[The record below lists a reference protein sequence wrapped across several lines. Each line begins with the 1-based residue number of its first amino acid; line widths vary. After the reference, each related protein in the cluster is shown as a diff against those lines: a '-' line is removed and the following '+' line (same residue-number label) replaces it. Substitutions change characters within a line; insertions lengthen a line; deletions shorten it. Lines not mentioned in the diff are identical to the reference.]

1 MSDHDQLATDREVQN
16 FKAALR
22 VLLSDERLL
31 QGGKEWETMVIDKC
45 SVALNNLV
53 ELHYDKRHLLDVIRR
68 QAEELEWTRNKIR
81 DSGTLVTHL
90 ESVKITHED
99 RIKEQTSARD
109 DNRGK
114 NTKRENKIKDLK
126 TNVANLKDQT
136 QKLITNHNSKM
147 KETEACKN
155 MEIGNLRLMCGDL
168 GKENE
173 ACKEEFKNATDST
186 AGLKTALEAARN
198 KLSDALVEG
207 DITLEA

>member
-1 MSDHDQLATDREVQN
+1 MGTLQRIGGKMSDHDQLATDREVQN

-45 SVALNNLV
+45 SVALNTLV

-81 DSGTLVTHL
+81 DSGTLITHL
-90 ESVKITHED
+90 ESVKTTHED
-99 RIKEQTSARD
+99 RIKD
-109 DNRGK
+109 L
-114 NTKRENKIKDLK
+114 NT
-126 TNVANLKDQT
+126 TVANLKDQT

-155 MEIGNLRLMCGDL
+155 MEIGNLRQQCGDL
-168 GKENE
+168 GKENDGL
-173 ACKEEFKNATDST
+173 KDEFKAATDST

-207 DITLEA
+207 DIKLEA